1 MNDIL
6 TGTSW
11 SGSCVAEGVPEPTIT
26 FYHNGIPL
34 VGDDVLVIIEG
45 GSLSITSTTVDH
57 SGMYQCL
64 AENESGS
71 AVATW
76 FLIFREASMYLYHIY
91 KILTKILYLR
101 VCDMFTVPPT
111 ITSSFLVDPDECLG
125 YPLIIRGVDTD
136 PVILT
141 VNITADPCPT
151 AEWTLNGTIVTSD
164 SAPGITVSMFTLPK
178 LY

>member
-34 VGDDVLVIIEG
+34 VGDDVVVIIEG

-71 AVATW
+71 KVATW
-76 FLIFREASMYLYHIY
+76 FLIFREASMYVY
-91 KILTKILYLR
+91 
-101 VCDMFTVPPT
+101 MP
-111 ITSSFLVDPDECLG
+111 
-125 YPLIIRGVDTD
+125 
-136 PVILT
+136 
-141 VNITADPCPT
+141 
-151 AEWTLNGTIVTSD
+151 
-164 SAPGITVSMFTLPK
+164 
-178 LY
+178 